1 MGETLDDL
9 GHGGNFSDTTP
20 KATPMKETIAK
31 LDFIKIQNFC
41 STKDNVKRF
50 RGSAEKWGKWSA
62 LLVLYILGSLTRVPS

>member
-20 KATPMKETIAK
+20 KATPMKETTAK

-50 RGSAEKWGKWSA
+50 RGSAVTGENGLHSWCC
-62 LLVLYILGSLTRVPS
+62 IF